1 MDEAGEL
8 PKRTP
13 HQKLV
18 NTKIAE
24 KVTKITRRW
33 PQCLFCKFRMSHILT
48 FH

>member
-1 MDEAGEL
+1 MILFWMKKNGSQLQTIMDEAGEL

-24 KVTKITRRW
+24 KVTKNY
-33 PQCLFCKFRMSHILT
+33 
-48 FH
+48 

>member
-1 MDEAGEL
+1 FALDPVLDEKEWNQLQTIMDEAGEL

-24 KVTKITRRW
+24 KVTKNY
-33 PQCLFCKFRMSHILT
+33 
-48 FH
+48 